1 MTGVQTCALPILT
14 SADGTQTRDYLV
26 TVYTNGALPVLT
38 IADDAVAERT
48 DNSAKINVTANKAGT
63 LYYLVQKAD
72 KAAPDAATI
81 QKDGKSADAVEGANT
96 LELTDLTKAGYKVYM
111 LLKQEGG
118 KVSGIR
124 SVALEEIPE
133 KHELI
138 SALAVSGISGNQAFD
153 QKGEVTFFVNSD
165 SDSVGFKP
173 LLASGA
179 NSDNEV
185 KYSFRYISQD
195 GREVTQAGSANNS
208 YIWFND
214 KLIEASGKGND
225 IYMTVD
231 RKSTRLNSSH
241 PSSSRMPSS
250 A

>member
-1 MTGVQTCALPILT
+1 MCIRDSSTDVLTATAVSGVRNKAEGDSINIRTNYKGDRNICVDFSDYTAGVATSATVKLTLT

-111 LLKQEGG
+111 L
-118 KVSGIR
+118 S
-124 SVALEEIPE
+124 
-133 KHELI
+133 LI
-138 SALAVSGISGNQAFD
+138 HI
-153 QKGEVTFFVNSD
+153 
-165 SDSVGFKP
+165 
-173 LLASGA
+173 
-179 NSDNEV
+179 
-185 KYSFRYISQD
+185 
-195 GREVTQAGSANNS
+195 
-208 YIWFND
+208 
-214 KLIEASGKGND
+214 
-225 IYMTVD
+225 
-231 RKSTRLNSSH
+231 
-241 PSSSRMPSS
+241 
-250 A
+250 